1 MTLKKLKYSAL
12 AIVIFLITL
21 ELSAILANDFF
32 FEKVAKE
39 EVQKRS
45 LPKVSANAIKHTYAA
60 SLVYSGLRNIYF
72 SSDKAKN
79 ITIFLGKI
87 NELAELAFK
96 SPKDSTLEMMKDLEN
111 NLIGIC
117 AARWLEEN
125 SDNPLNHDRLD
136 FIGILAEKKH
146 LIISPEE
153 IFLQPEEKE
162 QAKKS
167 SNYSAAVK
175 WFSEN
180 EPKLSCAERLDL

>member
-21 ELSAILANDFF
+21 ELSAVLANDFF

-79 ITIFLGKI
+79 ITIFLGKV

-125 SDNPLNHDRLD
+125 SDNPLTQDRLD
-136 FIGILAEKKH
+136 FIGILAEKKY

-153 IFLQPEEKE
+153 IILLPEEKE
-162 QAKKS
+162 LAEKS

-180 EPKLSCAERLDL
+180 EPKLSCAERL